1 MLKIKNISDIHRCK
15 TLEKK
20 LSKYKLWGNL
30 VPENTFNINL
40 RTILSKEEWYILEK
54 AVYKK
59 ANYNCY
65 ICGATT
71 PKLEIH
77 EEWLYDYNTLKQQL
91 NEINALCDLCYL
103 NKHLE
108 KKINREKSILHWSI
122 VNNEDYNNFEK
133 YEKLVRE
140 FRDLRNEFDWK
151 VVDHLGNDITKGV
164 KLYNL
169 LKLVAK
175 DYKGEYVPNSQNKE
189 THFKSLRD
197 ICDQFE
203 KNISE
208 LKEIKIYKWNK
219 YCWKC
224 HKETPH
230 VSYCLVF
237 QGVVLGCIG
246 DVKKLDEILLK
257 EYSFVKRVY
266 SKTQGR
272 GEIGNACIYCGAY
285 HRNYFIFDEI
295 LHHVNEEDLDKTIP
309 NILNDE
315 DLPLIISLLAEL
327 EKEFISK
334 SYKTIDKNG
343 QKGTYYLKITKNE
356 NEYFEIEFEKSVIE
370 SSDIREKKSECSP
383 KFYEIKNILLELL
396 KSKDFEIWSYY
407 LTITGHT
414 DDIEYISLVGDNLI
428 ESVIPIDKVDSTF
441 EDLLIWNLYFQ
452 KNDINYALK
461 ISDCTKKIKMTSGSS
476 LEDIIDDI
484 EKLSDLKEIR
494 IYKWKKACWKCWK
507 VTPRVSYCL
516 SFSFGGHMYH
526 IGEIEKLDKILMREY
541 PFVKY
546 KYSYTKK
553 ETVIANCCI
562 HCGVYQGN
570 YFIMDEIIHYVGEEN
585 VDKTIPNFLSEEDLG
600 LSKEF
605 VEFFRVLDEDLPPST
620 SWLAEL
626 EDNDKIDYT
635 SLNDIDFLYDLGI
648 DYMYRRSYEYAIKI
662 FEKILQIEP
671 KDSDA
676 LAYIGKVYAEKL
688 DYDKAIE
695 IFRDLVEKGN
705 DDSISD
711 TDILQLLIAQKLVS
725 RHYDIRDQG
734 YLGYLEDWN
743 YLNIEDTTGIYEI
756 RIAYMDQELEKE
768 GFEALAYIISL
779 KNLIIEVLNSENIEV
794 YTHYHVLLDVFE
806 LIPEKFIAE
815 GSYIPLEKAITEY
828 ENLCPLRIFCVKDSL
843 HYIIEVKKYSGNEY
857 DYTWG

>member
-1 MLKIKNISDIHRCK
+1 MKIKNISDIHKCK
-15 TLEKK
+15 ILEKK

-59 ANYNCY
+59 ANYKCY

-108 KKINREKSILHWSI
+108 KKIDREKSILHWSI

-151 VVDHLGNDITKGV
+151 VVDHLGNDITKRV

-189 THFKSLRD
+189 IHFKSLED

-219 YCWKC
+219 DCWKC

-246 DVKKLDEILLK
+246 DVEKLDEILLK
-257 EYSFVKRVY
+257 EYSFVKKVF

-272 GEIGNACIYCGAY
+272 KVIGNTCVHCGAY
-285 HRNYFIFDEI
+285 QGNYFIFDEF
-295 LHHVNEEDLDKTIP
+295 LHYVIEEDLDKTIT
-309 NILNDE
+309 NILNDG
-315 DLPLIISLLAEL
+315 DLPL
-327 EKEFISK
+327 
-334 SYKTIDKNG
+334 
-343 QKGTYYLKITKNE
+343 
-356 NEYFEIEFEKSVIE
+356 SV
-370 SSDIREKKSECSP
+370 
-383 KFYEIKNILLELL
+383 
-396 KSKDFEIWSYY
+396 
-407 LTITGHT
+407 
-414 DDIEYISLVGDNLI
+414 
-428 ESVIPIDKVDSTF
+428 
-441 EDLLIWNLYFQ
+441 
-452 KNDINYALK
+452 
-461 ISDCTKKIKMTSGSS
+461 
-476 LEDIIDDI
+476 
-484 EKLSDLKEIR
+484 
-494 IYKWKKACWKCWK
+494 
-507 VTPRVSYCL
+507 
-516 SFSFGGHMYH
+516 
-526 IGEIEKLDKILMREY
+526 
-541 PFVKY
+541 
-546 KYSYTKK
+546 
-553 ETVIANCCI
+553 
-562 HCGVYQGN
+562 
-570 YFIMDEIIHYVGEEN
+570 
-585 VDKTIPNFLSEEDLG
+585 
-600 LSKEF
+600 
-605 VEFFRVLDEDLPPST
+605 
-620 SWLAEL
+620 SWLAEIG
-626 EDNDKIDYT
+626 EI
-635 SLNDIDFLYDLGI
+635 NDIDNTNLNNIEFLYVLGE
-648 DYMYRRSYEYAIKI
+648 DYWYNKCSYEYAIKI
-662 FEKILQIEP
+662 YNRILQLEP
-671 KDSDA
+671 KETNA
-676 LAYIGKVYAEKL
+676 LTYIGEIYTEKL
-688 DYDKAIE
+688 EYDKAIE
-695 IFRDLVEKGN
+695 IFKDLTEKDYN
-705 DDSISD
+705 ISISD
-711 TDILQLLIAQKLVS
+711 TYLLQLLIGQGLVS
-725 RHYDIRDQG
+725 KHYDIRGQ
-734 YLGYLEDWN
+734 GYLEDRN
-743 YLNIEDTTGIYEI
+743 YLNVEDTTGIYEI
-756 RIAYMDQELEKE
+756 RIAEMDCDLEKE
-768 GFEALAYIISL
+768 GFEALAYIFSL
-779 KNLIIEVLNSENIEV
+779 KNLIKEVLNSENIEV

-806 LIPEKFIAE
+806 LSPEEFIAE